1 MKPPKVVE
9 GLVLGQEVMGRRYVT
24 TYFLCRTLE
33 EGHPLPLPW
42 RPQRG
47 PASGAG
53 SLGYQRSGGVCV
65 CVCVCPWTLISCLL
79 CHSLFKTCGIT
90 QMITLENKCC
100 KIHRIYCGIIVLVVE
115 KQMEYLF

>member
-1 MKPPKVVE
+1 MKAPKVVE

-24 TYFLCRTLE
+24 TYFLCRALE

-53 SLGYQRSGGVCV
+53 SLGYQLSGRGCV
-65 CVCVCPWTLISCLL
+65 CVCLWALISCLL
-79 CHSLFKTCGIT
+79 CRILFKTCGIT
-90 QMITLENKCC
+90 QMITLENECG
-100 KIHRIYCGIIVLVVE
+100 KIHRIYCGIIVLVME
-115 KQMEYLF
+115 KWIYLF